1 MMTKII
7 KLPKVR
13 NKHLNDILKSKRNAR
28 HEDKRK
34 KTLDRAFKREAY
46 E

>member
-1 MMTKII
+1 MTKII
-7 KLPKVR
+7 KIPKVR
-13 NKHLNDILKSKRNAR
+13 NKHLNDILKSKKNVR

-34 KTLDRAFKREAY
+34 KVKYKKELY